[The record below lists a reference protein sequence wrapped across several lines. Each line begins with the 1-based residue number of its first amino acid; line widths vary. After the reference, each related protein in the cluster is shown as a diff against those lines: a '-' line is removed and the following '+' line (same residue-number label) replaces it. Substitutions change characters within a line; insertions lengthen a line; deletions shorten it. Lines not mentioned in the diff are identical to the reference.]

1 MKVEDMSSSIGELEA
16 EVLKV
21 LQDSGSASASEVLDV
36 LSKKRDK
43 IAYTTVSTTLDRLY
57 KKHLL
62 DRKSIPG
69 PGGVKYVFSLGK
81 DRKIRTRIVESSF
94 GRLTNAFGD
103 SAYSA
108 LYKHI
113 ETMET
118 SELERLKKQVDKA
131 LEKARSKEV

>member
-1 MKVEDMSSSIGELEA
+1 MSSTIGELES

-21 LQDSGSASASEVLDV
+21 LQGSGNATASEVLEV
-36 LSKKRDK
+36 LAKKRDK

-62 DRKSIPG
+62 ERKGIPG
-69 PGGVKYVFSLGK
+69 PGGVKYVFSIGK
-81 DRKIRTRIVESSF
+81 DRKIRTKIVESSF

-113 ETMET
+113 ETLEPE
-118 SELERLKKQVDKA
+118 ELERLKKQVDKA
-131 LEKARSKEV
+131 LEKTRCKSV

>member
-1 MKVEDMSSSIGELEA
+1 MSSSIGELES
-16 EVLKV
+16 EVLSV
-21 LQDSGSASASEVLDV
+21 LQYNGKATASEVLEV
-36 LSKKRDK
+36 LAKKRDK

-62 DRKSIPG
+62 ERKGIPG
-69 PGGVKYVFSLGK
+69 PGGFKYVFSIGK
-81 DRKIRTRIVESSF
+81 DRKLRSRIVESSF

-113 ETMET
+113 ETMEPE
-118 SELERLKKQVDKA
+118 ELEHLKKQVDKA
-131 LEKARSKEV
+131 LEKARSKSV